1 MISIIRSKQLR
12 SRFAVALALT
22 AAILLPL
29 VANAQKYEVDMKN
42 SGAAVV
48 IEQPQPG
55 YPGGSVRRGQE
66 GWVKMSFVV
75 TADGRAIDP
84 IIIDSSGGAGF
95 EREAREAVST
105 WRFEATT
112 SSAELPYVVIN
123 IRSEIRRGRN
133 AATPDF
139 IRRYRRIMTHL
150 YNEKN
155 EHARKMADSTY
166 DLGGWNLYE
175 STMLWL
181 MLGRVEGVEGNHA
194 GKLEMYRR
202 ALGVSNR
209 KSLPRKDRRE
219 LLRKIFMLEANFGQY
234 AAAMQTLALLKNVA
248 GSEKTVASL
257 AERAEQIENDLIH
270 SDIVRANA
278 TITNPCD
285 CDDGQPLWHHAPTRR
300 TFSFANLNGNVER
313 FEARCE
319 SQRLSGDVEE
329 GKLWTL
335 APEWGLCRIFVFGDD
350 GARFDFLE
358 HLSDN
363 NEGKPAGQTAV
374 AASNYRDD

>member
-84 IIIDSSGGAGF
+84 IIIDSGGGAGF

-133 AATPDF
+133 AATRDF

-202 ALGVSNR
+202 ALGVGNS

-219 LLRKIFMLEANFGQY
+219 LLRNIFMLEANFGQY
-234 AAAMQTLALLKNVA
+234 AAAMQSRGRQASGPDCRCGEQLSGRLDSHYRLLVPCRGILNASKSDQYLRDQLSPPTALRPA
-248 GSEKTVASL
+248 
-257 AERAEQIENDLIH
+257 
-270 SDIVRANA
+270 SDIIQLV
-278 TITNPCD
+278 
-285 CDDGQPLWHHAPTRR
+285 G
-300 TFSFANLNGNVER
+300 
-313 FEARCE
+313 
-319 SQRLSGDVEE
+319 
-329 GKLWTL
+329 
-335 APEWGLCRIFVFGDD
+335 PE
-350 GARFDFLE
+350 
-358 HLSDN
+358 
-363 NEGKPAGQTAV
+363 
-374 AASNYRDD
+374 

>member
-1 MISIIRSKQLR
+1 
-12 SRFAVALALT
+12 
-22 AAILLPL
+22 
-29 VANAQKYEVDMKN
+29 
-42 SGAAVV
+42 
-48 IEQPQPG
+48 
-55 YPGGSVRRGQE
+55 
-66 GWVKMSFVV
+66 
-75 TADGRAIDP
+75 
-84 IIIDSSGGAGF
+84 
-95 EREAREAVST
+95 
-105 WRFEATT
+105 
-112 SSAELPYVVIN
+112 
-123 IRSEIRRGRN
+123 
-133 AATPDF
+133 
-139 IRRYRRIMTHL
+139 MTHL

-202 ALGVSNR
+202 ALGVSNS

-248 GSEKTVASL
+248 GSEKTVAGL
-257 AERAEQIENDLIH
+257 AERAEQIENNLIH

-319 SQRLSGDVEE
+319 SQRLSSDVEE